1 MIFILLF
8 LEFFKIGICAFG
20 GGLATIP
27 FLEELCVAR
36 PEWFSHSDLINM
48 IAVSESTPGAIG
60 INMSTYV
67 GYQAVFNAYD
77 GNVFLA
83 FFGGV
88 CATLGFISP
97 SIIIILIISQFLAK
111 FKDSKLVKWA
121 FYGLRAA
128 SIGLIIAAAYSILK
142 VSIIDVNS
150 FTTVIDNMNTTSIK
164 DILVG
169 ISDAI
174 IALFGNFKAIA
185 LGLFIG
191 IIFFKYKKHPILY
204 IVIAAILGIILQM

>member
-1 MIFILLF
+1 MQYD
-8 LEFFKIGICAFG
+8 KA
-20 GGLATIP
+20 
-27 FLEELCVAR
+27 
-36 PEWFSHSDLINM
+36 
-48 IAVSESTPGAIG
+48 
-60 INMSTYV
+60 INMSLSQLRKIKTTKPNGHDFLDAHILLLEDNV
-67 GYQAVFNAYD
+67 LRNEVIEVIIKEQINA
-77 GNVFLA
+77 
-83 FFGGV
+83 
-88 CATLGFISP
+88 AT
-97 SIIIILIISQFLAK
+97 A
-111 FKDSKLVKWA
+111 
-121 FYGLRAA
+121 
-128 SIGLIIAAAYSILK
+128 
-142 VSIIDVNS
+142 